1 MNNNPQNDANQL
13 KIELSP
19 EVVEGVYS
27 NLAVLTHSSAE
38 FIFDFVRVLPGTNK
52 APVKSRVVMAP
63 EHAKRLLFALQ
74 NNIAKYESTFGKMTH
89 KPAATRRMARARF
102 VCVFRAFCERVFRGQ
117 KICALYFKICLTYF
131 ELCQTYF
138 LFAPMW
144 GLQAENQFSIFGYGK
159 RHFEAPVFTCFSRG
173 CWLQT
178 YGLKQPYLFNRIA
191 K

>member
-63 EHAKRLLFALQ
+63 EHAKRLLLALQ
-74 NNIAKYESTFGKMTH
+74 DNVGKYEKSYGRISI
-89 KPAATRRMARARF
+89 PDSNRDDA
-102 VCVFRAFCERVFRGQ
+102 VFPLDISPKGQ
-117 KICALYFKICLTYF
+117 A
-131 ELCQTYF
+131 
-138 LFAPMW
+138 
-144 GLQAENQFSIFGYGK
+144 
-159 RHFEAPVFTCFSRG
+159 
-173 CWLQT
+173 
-178 YGLKQPYLFNRIA
+178 
-191 K
+191 

>member
-74 NNIAKYESTFGKMTH
+74 NNIAKYESTFGKIH
-89 KPAATRRMARARF
+89 GRRISRPQHGAWH
-102 VCVFRAFCERVFRGQ
+102 VPDLSAFLGHS
-117 KICALYFKICLTYF
+117 AN
-131 ELCQTYF
+131 
-138 LFAPMW
+138 
-144 GLQAENQFSIFGYGK
+144 GFSEGK
-159 RHFEAPVFTCFSRG
+159 KYVPCI
-173 CWLQT
+173 
-178 YGLKQPYLFNRIA
+178 LKYV
-191 K
+191 